1 LTTVHTVLAR
11 CRDLGVT
18 IIPTERGTL
27 KVQAEA
33 PLPEDLRNTLKRHK
47 QDILAEVT
55 RRVAVF
61 RNQAEVFIR
70 EGRALPI
77 LTLSEHQG
85 RKGCISCGSS
95 VDGGGYRCAVCALA
109 VKLALEEYVG

>member
-1 LTTVHTVLAR
+1 MHTVLVR
-11 CRDLGVT
+11 CRELGVT
-18 IIPTERGTL
+18 ITPTERGTL

-47 QDILAEVT
+47 QDILVEVT

-85 RKGCISCGSS
+85 REGCISCGNTVEGGCFRCS
-95 VDGGGYRCAVCALA
+95 VCTLA
-109 VKLALEEYVG
+109 VKLVLDGRP